1 MEKRG
6 RIRNIDP
13 MVQSESSS
21 AAPLTTADEIQK
33 GWQDL
38 RLRVEKL
45 EAERTSLE
53 QENKSLRQ
61 LLERSIEH
69 RQTSHSELV
78 LLLTGLVS
86 KLPMND
92 VGVIVSRLV
101 EHNTNVSQYLSA
113 LTKGASDGVILKP
126 AVLKTLEESKRELAA
141 AIKPVVEELVLLES
155 PLEKEMLETLIREP
169 ESFFSPRATRAH
181 RCFIKGLVARER
193 VIRDFGEE
201 ALPLFNDI
209 TTDPKL
215 NPHPKAEEI
224 VLCFRNDFESA
235 LQQATGLAPEKREA
249 LQALYQRIQRSKSPC
264 EQAKQQKTAFLK
276 ASFLIELLH
285 F

>member
-1 MEKRG
+1 
-6 RIRNIDP
+6 
-13 MVQSESSS
+13 MVQSESAS
-21 AAPLTTADEIQK
+21 AAPLTTAEEIQK
-33 GWQDL
+33 GWHEL

-53 QENKSLRQ
+53 QENKSLRE

-69 RQTSHSELV
+69 RQKSHSELV

-113 LTKGASDGVILKP
+113 LTKGSIDGIATFQP

-141 AIKPVVEELVLLES
+141 ALKPVIEELVRLDT
-155 PLEKEMLETLIREP
+155 PLEKQMLETLIPEP
-169 ESFFSPRATRAH
+169 DSFFSPRATRAH
-181 RCFIKGLVARER
+181 RCFIKGLVPRER
-193 VIRDFGEE
+193 VVREFGEE
-201 ALPLFNDI
+201 VLPLFNDV

-215 NPHPKAEEI
+215 NPHPKPDEI
-224 VLCFRNDFESA
+224 VLCFRNDFED
-235 LQQATGLAPEKREA
+235 R
-249 LQALYQRIQRSKSPC
+249 KSV
-264 EQAKQQKTAFLK
+264 
-276 ASFLIELLH
+276 
-285 F
+285 

>member
-101 EHNTNVSQYLSA
+101 EHNANVSEVCAA
-113 LTKGASDGVILKP
+113 LIKGKADAPLPQP
-126 AVLKTLEESKRELAA
+126 AVLKALDQTKRELSAA
-141 AIKPVVEELVLLES
+141 VKAAVD
-155 PLEKEMLETLIREP
+155 
-169 ESFFSPRATRAH
+169 
-181 RCFIKGLVARER
+181 GL
-193 VIRDFGEE
+193 
-201 ALPLFNDI
+201 
-209 TTDPKL
+209 
-215 NPHPKAEEI
+215 
-224 VLCFRNDFESA
+224 
-235 LQQATGLAPEKREA
+235 
-249 LQALYQRIQRSKSPC
+249 
-264 EQAKQQKTAFLK
+264 
-276 ASFLIELLH
+276 
-285 F
+285 